1 MLLKSLI
8 PFLEENKKDT
18 KIHFARGG
26 VKPEDALNEFLMG
39 DFKSWQERQSNKNF
53 GRKYVVA
60 LIRLGNMEWLFGGI
74 YKVNGVRQ
82 TRDGWYKYDTT
93 LTDIGEEY
101 IGRAIIYYRRQFRQS
116 YCCLERYIEELSV
129 IELRRDSYEIPFPG
143 YDKVNLTWDE
153 LRLVINTDPWKTAL
167 SNQKGVYLIA
177 DSSNGKKYVGSAT
190 GNHMIWGR
198 WKSYIENGHGGNK
211 DLKSLCFSHIKK
223 YFNYSILEIYKSTT
237 DDAIILEREQ
247 WWKEVLLSRGK
258 FGYNKN

>member
-1 MLLKSLI
+1 MLLKTLI
-8 PFLEENKKDT
+8 PFLEENQKDK

-26 VKPEDALNEFLMG
+26 VRPEDALNEFLMG
-39 DFKSWQERQSNKNF
+39 DFKSWQEHQTNNNF

-60 LIRLGNMEWLFGGI
+60 LIRLGNMEWLYGGS
-74 YKVNGVRQ
+74 YKVNGVKQ
-82 TRDGWYKYDTT
+82 TRNGNYKYDTT

-116 YCCLERYIEELSV
+116 YCFLERYIDELSV

-153 LRLVINTDPWKTAL
+153 LSLVIDTDPWKTAL
-167 SNQKGVYLIA
+167 SNQKGVYLIT

-190 GNHMIWGR
+190 GSHMLLGR

-211 DLKSLCFSHIKK
+211 DLKSLSFIHIKK
-223 YFNYSILEIYKSTT
+223 HFSYSILEIYKSTT
-237 DDAIILEREQ
+237 DDAVILEREQ
-247 WWKEVLLSRGK
+247 WWKEVLLTRGK